1 MCGTEAGR
9 GPWAGQSSVRVL
21 PQAAARP
28 AAPRPAPRGR
38 PGPPRPPPSSG
49 PDRRASSPRPT
60 GPEEGGRREEG
71 CPAAPRRPPSP
82 TGLTYRG
89 RRGRTSHSLLRGS
102 GGGGR
107 PERQPLPAP
116 AGDKP
121 RLLRRAPLPAHA
133 PPLEGGPGLRRR
145 SRMRGVGSRELRRR
159 PGGSGEWSGTGREGR
174 RHGLYLGAIRNV
186 RHHNNVCAGGTG
198 ARAAP
203 QGWAPAFSSQT
214 HLELYVREVVVTEL

>member
-1 MCGTEAGR
+1 MCAEPRRAGGR
-9 GPWAGQSSVRVL
+9 GPGRARCGSSHR
-21 PQAAARP
+21 
-28 AAPRPAPRGR
+28 PRPGRPPPAPPRAEGPFLRGR
-38 PGPPRPPPSSG
+38 PRRLDRTAGPRALG
-49 PDRRASSPRPT
+49 LRDRRR
-60 GPEEGGRREEG
+60 GGGGRKGAR
-71 CPAAPRRPPSP
+71 PLPRRPPSP

-214 HLELYVREVVVTEL
+214 HLELYVREVVV